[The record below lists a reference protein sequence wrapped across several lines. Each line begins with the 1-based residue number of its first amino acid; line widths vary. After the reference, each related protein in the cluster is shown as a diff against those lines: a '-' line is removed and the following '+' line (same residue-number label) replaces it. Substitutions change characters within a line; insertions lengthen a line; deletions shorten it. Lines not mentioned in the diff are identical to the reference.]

1 MKKTSLFFLTFFF
14 ITFLHAQTTPVTL
27 DTVCASLS
35 ANPNTTGD
43 FTQIK
48 TIKSNNRKLKSSGK
62 YIICKQGIVWSTE
75 KPVTTKLILTEDKM
89 IMIAMNGAK
98 TVMDGKDDQLF
109 SNISETLSCVF
120 SGDAAALKKNFNCE
134 FSIPQPGFWT
144 LILRPKD
151 STIASV
157 MKTLELSGTYTNQN
171 KAEMTKLEM
180 LEASDN
186 SITYEFTNQKYPQEL
201 SADEKQNFV
210 FE

>member
-1 MKKTSLFFLTFFF
+1 MKKTSLFFLTFIF
-14 ITFLHAQTTPVTL
+14 ITLLHAQSNPVTL
-27 DTVCASLS
+27 DSVCASLS

-75 KPVTTKLILTEDKM
+75 KPVTTRLILTEDKM

-144 LILRPKD
+144 LMLRPKD

-157 MKTLELSGTYTNQN
+157 MKTLELSGTYINQN

-210 FE
+210 LE